1 MLVDVDNFK
10 SINDSCGHDTGDIVL
25 KQVARAIKSG
35 LRSQDV
41 VCRTGGDEFTVI
53 CPETDL
59 RAALICAERV
69 RREVAD
75 LKFDGAAASLKSSVS
90 LGVAVRDAGTADIDA
105 LLKRADEGVYLAKQR
120 GRNRVATVQPLV

>member
-1 MLVDVDNFK
+1 
-10 SINDSCGHDTGDIVL
+10 
-25 KQVARAIKSG
+25 
-35 LRSQDV
+35 
-41 VCRTGGDEFTVI
+41 
-53 CPETDL
+53 L
-59 RAALICAERV
+59 RAALVCAERV
-69 RREVAD
+69 RREVAE